1 MLEVN
6 VNKENFEAEV
16 LSSDKLV
23 IVDFWATWCGPC
35 QMLAP
40 VLAKVAEER
49 KDSVKVC
56 KVNVDEA
63 QDLAMEYGIMNIPTL
78 IMFKNGEKVKTSV
91 GFFSKSELEKM
102 IDNI

>member
-6 VNKENFEAEV
+6 LNKENFEQEV
-16 LSSDKLV
+16 KNSDKLV

-40 VLAKVAEER
+40 VLEKIAEEK
-49 KDSVKVC
+49 KDTVKIC
-56 KVNVDEA
+56 KVNVDEE
-63 QDLAMEYGIMNIPTL
+63 QELAMEYGIMSIPTL
-78 IMFKNGEKVKTSV
+78 VMFKNGEKVKTSV
-91 GFFSKSELEKM
+91 GFFSKSELEKI

>member
-6 VNKENFEAEV
+6 LNKENFEQEV
-16 LSSDKLV
+16 KNSDKLV

-40 VLAKVAEER
+40 VLENIAEEK
-49 KDSVKVC
+49 KDTVKVC
-56 KVNVDEA
+56 KVNVDEQ
-63 QDLAMEYGIMNIPTL
+63 QDLAMEYGIMSIPTL
-78 IMFKNGEKVKTSV
+78 VMFKNGEKVKTSV
-91 GFFSKSELEKM
+91 GFFSKSELEKI

>member
-6 VNKENFEAEV
+6 LNKENFEQEV
-16 LSSDKLV
+16 KNSDKLV

-40 VLAKVAEER
+40 VLEKIAEEK

-56 KVNVDEA
+56 KVNVDEE
-63 QDLAMEYGIMNIPTL
+63 QELAMEYGIMSIPTL
-78 IMFKNGEKVKTSV
+78 VMFKNGEKVKTSV
-91 GFFSKSELEKM
+91 GFFSKSELEKI